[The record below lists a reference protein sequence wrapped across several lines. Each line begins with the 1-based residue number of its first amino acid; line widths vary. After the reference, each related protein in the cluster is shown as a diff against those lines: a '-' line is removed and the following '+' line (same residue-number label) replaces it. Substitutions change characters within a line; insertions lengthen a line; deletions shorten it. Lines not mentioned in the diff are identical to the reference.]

1 MLQAHELS
9 DVFHG
14 GRVQVLAS
22 GQEIKTMLLA
32 VGTEV
37 PFLDFFFR
45 RIWLNALG
53 ESSCVTYTF
62 LETAKVVVR

>member
-1 MLQAHELS
+1 MLQANELS

-14 GRVQVLAS
+14 CDVQVLAS
-22 GQEIKTMLLA
+22 GQESKPMILA

-53 ESSCVTYTF
+53 ESSCMTYTF
-62 LETAKVVVR
+62 LEMAKVVVL